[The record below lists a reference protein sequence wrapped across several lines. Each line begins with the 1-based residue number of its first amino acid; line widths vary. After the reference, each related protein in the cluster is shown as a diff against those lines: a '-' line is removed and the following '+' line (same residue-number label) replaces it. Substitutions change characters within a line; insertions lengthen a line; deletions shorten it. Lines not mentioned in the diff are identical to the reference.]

1 MIKNRELL
9 HQQKKQ
15 ERRRQQINEA
25 SAWRRKKKAD
35 AKLEHI
41 LLDIV
46 PCDELEKKQE
56 RRP

>member
-25 SAWRRKKKAD
+25 SSICQTQKK
-35 AKLEHI
+35 EG
-41 LLDIV
+41 
-46 PCDELEKKQE
+46 
-56 RRP
+56 